1 MEWILPL
8 LGGLGI
14 GAVIKSVI
22 DHFNAR
28 RAVSQ
33 DRHYQEKREAYLG
46 LLGALHKAA
55 VESSDQNSKEFAL
68 WQTRC
73 QLFGSLEVANF
84 AQAIVDTN
92 DRPRVEREEAF
103 KGLIEAMRKDLQP

>member
-8 LGGLGI
+8 VGGLGI

-33 DRHYQEKREAYLG
+33 DRLYQEKREAYLG

-55 VESSDQNSKEFAL
+55 VKHSDENSKEFAL

-73 QLFGSLEVANF
+73 QLFGSPDVSRF
-84 AQAIVDTN
+84 IQAIVDSN
-92 DRPRVEREEAF
+92 DGPSVDREAAF
-103 KGLIEAMRKDLQP
+103 RGMVDAMRADLRR

>member
-8 LGGLGI
+8 VGGLGI
-14 GAVIKSVI
+14 GAVIKSAV
-22 DHFNAR
+22 DHFNNR

-33 DRHYQEKREAYLG
+33 DRLYQEKREAYLG

-55 VESSDQNSKEFAL
+55 VHPSDEHSKDFAL

-73 QLFGSLEVANF
+73 QLFGSPEVSKCC
-84 AQAIVDTN
+84 QAMVDTN
-92 DRPRVEREEAF
+92 DSGFVAREVAF
-103 KGLIEAMRKDLQP
+103 KRLVEAMRQDLQQ

>member
-14 GAVIKSVI
+14 GAVVKSVI
-22 DHFNAR
+22 DHFNSR

-33 DRHYQEKREAYLG
+33 DRLYQEKREAYLG
-46 LLGALHKAA
+46 LLDALHRAA
-55 VESSDQNSKEFAL
+55 VQYSAENSKAFAL

-73 QLFGSLEVANF
+73 QLFGSPEVSTF
-84 AQAIVDTN
+84 VQAIVDTN
-92 DRPRVEREEAF
+92 DGPRADREAAF
-103 KGLIEAMRKDLQP
+103 KGLIEAMRIDLRR